1 MNQKEVTSVLY
12 EKINGAGRIETIFEN
27 GKTFFI
33 YKSATEEKYM
43 VCELNEDTENTH
55 SDVFR
60 TIIDCY
66 NWVELNKKRYL

>member
-27 GKTFFI
+27 EKTFFI